1 MVRIR
6 IHYARTES
14 LRYVGTLDMHKVWE
28 RFLRRA
34 HLPVA
39 YSQGFH
45 PQPKIQQAC
54 PLPLGFLGEDE
65 IIDIWLT
72 LDQADVLDIAHALTT
87 LEQPG
92 IQIHEIT
99 QVATNDPAM
108 MTQITAAEYR
118 VIYLDNENHQWISTR
133 IEHLLAE
140 ESLLREKRGKKY
152 NLRPLITSLQL
163 KSIQPVE
170 FEMCLSAKEGA
181 TGRPEEVLT
190 ELGLDPLAARYIR
203 TRLLVG

>member
-14 LRYVGTLDMHKVWE
+14 LRYVGNLDMHKVWE

-39 YSQGFH
+39 YSQGYH

-72 LDQADVLDIAHALTT
+72 LDQAVVLDIAHALTT

-118 VIYLDNENHQWISTR
+118 VIYLDNENRHSISAR